1 MKDTERNSKTQP
13 SLEMGEA
20 QRSMAGS
27 HQPGLVQRRPGAA
40 AQLAHNT
47 AWVAQLRAATSD
59 RTASVQAAA
68 TQGVRGA
75 GQTIP
80 HLQLIQQAFGHHD
93 VSGVRA
99 HVGGPAQTAADAIG
113 AVAYATGNDV
123 AFRSVPDLHTV
134 AHEAAH
140 VVQQRAGVQL
150 KGGVG
155 EVGDRY
161 EVHADAVAD
170 RVVRGES
177 AEALLDRFAAG
188 AAATAVQCK
197 EEPTMRAAPQ
207 QKQPAVKAEKSLPHG
222 FHMRAMPSPALWFK
236 AEAERMGT
244 DSAMH
249 SALAAVEVYAT
260 NGAALNLTALHPA
273 GPGAGGAL
281 TSNAVNATNAGMGT
295 ADRINA
301 QLLAMKWKFYVWDL
315 AHAGYGLDEQYQ
327 IIDRN
332 GTVVDTWWKDNW
344 Q

>member
-177 AEALLDRFAAG
+177 AEALLDSFAAG
-188 AAATAVQCK
+188 TAATAVQCK
-197 EEPTMRAAPQ
+197 EEPVCGGVEG
-207 QKQPAVKAEKSLPHG
+207 QKNKPAEFQVPP
-222 FHMRAMPSPALWFK
+222 RPPSALWFK
-236 AEAERMGT
+236 AEALRQKIDTPVHAAREVAESEVTGMGG
-244 DSAMH
+244 
-249 SALAAVEVYAT
+249 
-260 NGAALNLTALHPA
+260 NNLISLS
-273 GPGAGGAL
+273 GPIKGAL
-281 TSNAVNATNAGMGT
+281 SAIAAAGFNLWNST
-295 ADRINA
+295 PTTVDKINA
-301 QLLAMKWKFYVWDL
+301 DMLQRKWELYVHCL
-315 AHAGYGLDEQYQ
+315 GGYGYVLDNQYQ
-327 IIDRN
+327 IHDRS
-332 GTVVDTWWKDNW
+332 GRVVDTWWKDNW